1 MYKSHLLGAVFAL
14 LLTAAPFSSAHS
26 MTVLLE
32 FQATFLE
39 GSGSDNNNPSD
50 PLGLGDP
57 TTDGEWILTGW
68 FTYTAADLVS
78 SIDSLLDVGLTI
90 DDHNYVIG
98 DFGTLGGTSICIG
111 EPVTDACTTSGAARD
126 FTIEWIPDP
135 TTPET
140 PDPKQI
146 AYSIGSREYWAV
158 GDAFTDNGT
167 IDYLTLT
174 AIPVPPALWLFGSGL
189 LGLAGIAR
197 RRRAA

>member
-1 MYKSHLLGAVFAL
+1 MYKSRLLGAVFAL

-39 GSGSDNNNPSD
+39 GSGSSKPTGSD

-57 TTDGEWILTGW
+57 INGEWVLTGW

-90 DDHNYVIG
+90 NDYNYLIS
-98 DFGTLGGTSICIG
+98 DFSTLGGTSICIG

-126 FTIEWIPDP
+126 FTIEWIPDSA
-135 TTPET
+135 TPES
-140 PDPKQI
+140 PDPRQI
-146 AYSIGSREYWAV
+146 AYSIGSGEYWAV

-167 IDYLTLT
+167 INYLTLT

-189 LGLAGIAR
+189 LGLAGVAR